1 MHVCG
6 FTEFDDLYSGSKGEN
21 FDIKSRDVTTS
32 VGYQPMLCVFDLL
45 LLNGEV
51 LANQPLRQRRRR
63 LAEVFNAVEGRLILT
78 DFTEKSTK

>member
-1 MHVCG
+1 MQGRDVD
-6 FTEFDDLYSGSKGEN
+6 FDLFSASKGEN
-21 FDIKSRDVTTS
+21 FDIKSRDVTA

-51 LANQPLRQRRRR
+51 LTNQPLRQRRQR
-63 LAEVFNAVEGRLILT
+63 LADVFRPVEGRLLLS